1 MKDPFQI
8 LGLSQRATEA
18 DVKSAFRQLA
28 KKYHPDL
35 HPGDRNNLEKFREIN
50 NAYDELSREF
60 RKEREAEEAKSGFK
74 RKRTASEKQTKPTSG
89 NKYRFARAEEPQPE
103 QPQNDTNASPRRS
116 AEDILGDFFSGFRA
130 SKEKEADE
138 SQQDLTYRLKL
149 SLEDAAMGT
158 TRRVQIRNGKKLDIK
173 IPAGVEDGQ
182 QIRLRGQ
189 GMSGSDGG
197 AGDTIITILV
207 KEHPY
212 FTRHGANIHLEL
224 PVTVDEAVLGAKVS
238 VPTVD
243 GEVML
248 NIPAGSN
255 TDSIFRLK
263 GKGGLIRGKTDSG
276 GQPLRADQ
284 YVSLKVILPAAS
296 DKGFAK
302 LIKRWAGKGSY
313 DVRKHFNSN
322 EKAA

>member
-8 LGLSQRATEA
+8 LGLSQQATEA
-18 DVKSAFRQLA
+18 DVKSAFRKLA

-35 HPGDRNNLEKFREIN
+35 HPGDQSNLEKFREIN

-60 RKEREAEEAKSGFK
+60 RREREGGQPPFGPK
-74 RKRTASEKQTKPTSG
+74 RKRPEPKHQDKPAARD
-89 NKYRFARAEEPQPE
+89 KYRFAREDAQPDPQ
-103 QPQNDTNASPRRS
+103 TASPNTDSRRS

-130 SKEKEADE
+130 SKRKTTEQPQD
-138 SQQDLTYRLKL
+138 DLTYRLKL

-189 GMSGSDGG
+189 GIADSEGTSS
-197 AGDTIITILV
+197 DTIITILV

-212 FTRHGANIHLEL
+212 FTRHGSNIHLEL
-224 PVTVDEAVLGAKVS
+224 PVTVDEAVLGAKVG

-248 NIPAGSN
+248 TIPAGSN

-263 GKGGLIRGKTDSG
+263 GKGGLIRGKTDSN

-313 DVRKHFNSN
+313 DVRKHFDS
-322 EKAA
+322 KANAA

>member
-8 LGLSQRATEA
+8 LGLTQRATEA

-35 HPGDRNNLEKFREIN
+35 HPGDQDNLEKFREIN
-50 NAYDELSREF
+50 NAHDELSREF
-60 RKEREAEEAKSGFK
+60 RKEREAAEAKFGFK
-74 RKRTASEKQTKPTSG
+74 RKRPAAETQSQSPPKD
-89 NKYRFARAEEPQPE
+89 KYRFAREESQPE
-103 QPQNDTNASPRRS
+103 PSPAETKAEARRS
-116 AEDILGDFFSGFRA
+116 AEDILGDFFSGFRG
-130 SKEKEADE
+130 SKEKETE
-138 SQQDLTYRLKL
+138 KPQQDLTYRLKL

-189 GMSGSDGG
+189 GASSSNGG

-207 KEHPY
+207 KDHPY
-212 FTRHGANIHLEL
+212 FTRHGSNIHLEL

-243 GEVML
+243 GDVML

-263 GKGGLIRGKTDSG
+263 GKGGLVRGKTDSD
-276 GQPLRADQ
+276 GQSLRADQ

-313 DVRKHFNSN
+313 DVRKHLESKA
-322 EKAA
+322 KAA

>member
-1 MKDPFQI
+1 MKDPFKI

-18 DVKSAFRQLA
+18 DVKSAFRTLA

-35 HPGDRNNLEKFREIN
+35 HPGDERNLEKFREIN
-50 NAYDELSREF
+50 NAHDELIREF
-60 RKEREAEEAKSGFK
+60 RKEKEAGEATFGFK
-74 RKRTASEKQTKPTSG
+74 PGYVKPDHNPQNTAKD
-89 NKYRFARAEEPQPE
+89 KYRFAREAPEPERSETVSGAE
-103 QPQNDTNASPRRS
+103 SRRS
-116 AEDILGDFFSGFRA
+116 AEEIFGDFFSGFRA
-130 SKEKEADE
+130 AKQKAPER
-138 SQQDLTYRLKL
+138 QQEDLSYRLKL

-158 TRRVQIRNGKKLDIK
+158 KRRVQIRGGKKLDIK

-189 GMSGSDGG
+189 GIAGSEGS
-197 AGDTIITILV
+197 AGDTIITIVV
-207 KEHPY
+207 KDHPY

-243 GEVML
+243 GEVVL
-248 NIPAGSN
+248 TIPAGSN

-263 GKGGLIRGKTDSG
+263 GKGGLIRGKTGTD

-284 YVSLKVILPAAS
+284 YVSLKVILPSAS

-313 DVRKHFNSN
+313 DVRKHFDT
-322 EKAA
+322 KANAA

>member
-50 NAYDELSREF
+50 NAHDELSREF
-60 RKEREAEEAKSGFK
+60 RKEREANEAKFGLK
-74 RKRTASEKQTKPTSG
+74 RKRPSAAKEGSSQTG
-89 NKYRFARAEEPQPE
+89 NKYRFAREEPQAEP
-103 QPQNDTNASPRRS
+103 PRNDANSEPKRS
-116 AEDILGDFFSGFRA
+116 AEEILGDFFSGFRQ
-130 SKEKEADE
+130 SKDKEPDAA
-138 SQQDLTYRLKL
+138 QQDLTYRLKL

-189 GMSGSDGG
+189 GLSGSDGG
-197 AGDTIITILV
+197 AGDTIITIVV

-212 FTRHGANIHLEL
+212 FTRHGSNIHLEL

-248 NIPAGSN
+248 TIPPGSN

-263 GKGGLIRGKTDSG
+263 GKGGLIRGKTDST

-284 YVSLKVILPAAS
+284 YVSLKVVLPSAS

-302 LIKRWAGKGSY
+302 MIKRWAGKGSY
-313 DVRKHFNSN
+313 DVRKHFDSS

>member
-8 LGLSQRATEA
+8 LGLTQSANEA
-18 DVKSAFRQLA
+18 DVKSAFRKLA

-35 HPGDRNNLEKFREIN
+35 HPGDQNNLEKFREIN

-60 RKEREAEEAKSGFK
+60 RKEREAGEAKFGFRRKKNSGQK
-74 RKRTASEKQTKPTSG
+74 ETNASAGS
-89 NKYRFARAEEPQPE
+89 KYRFAREEPQPE
-103 QPQNDTNASPRRS
+103 PSRTEPNSENKRS

-130 SKEKEADE
+130 SKEKETDKA
-138 SQQDLTYRLKL
+138 QQDLTYRLKL

-189 GMSGSDGG
+189 GMAASDGG
-197 AGDTIITILV
+197 PGDTIITISV

-212 FTRHGANIHLEL
+212 FTRHGSNIHLEL
-224 PVTVDEAVLGAKVS
+224 PVTVDEAVLGAKVN

-263 GKGGLIRGKTDSG
+263 GKGGLIRGKTDSDG
-276 GQPLRADQ
+276 HPLRADQ

-313 DVRKHFNSN
+313 DVRKHFDSN